1 MRKRSKYRPREKL
14 TDPVAYVVRGCRPLA
29 DQVETKRNLLA
40 KNHAAMDELV
50 HGRGNGEHAA
60 VVINAL
66 NITEALTRV
75 RSEFGADW
83 LVEVNQALDAIFVM
97 ANRGNATGR
106 FVFTATEL
114 AAVNLAMEIH
124 DQQLEVCSIIEM
136 ERALRDVEKV
146 IASGRARKI
155 GRNLVVDREV
165 AHG

>member
-29 DQVETKRNLLA
+29 DQVATKLSLLA

-75 RSEFGADW
+75 RPEFGAEW

-97 ANRGNATGR
+97 ANRGNATGQ

-155 GRNLVVDREV
+155 GRNLVVDHEV

>member
-75 RSEFGADW
+75 RPEFGADW

-146 IASGRARKI
+146 IASGRVRKI
-155 GRNLVVDREV
+155 GRNLVVDRSPS
-165 AHG
+165 HG

>member
-1 MRKRSKYRPREKL
+1 MRKRSKYRPRVVL
-14 TDPVAYVVRGCRPLA
+14 PDPVAYVVRGCRPLA
-29 DQVETKRNLLA
+29 DQAETKRSLLA

-66 NITEALTRV
+66 NIAEALSHV
-75 RSEFGADW
+75 RAEFGADW
-83 LVEVNQALDAIFVM
+83 LPEINAALDAMFVV

-106 FVFTATEL
+106 FVFTGPEL

-136 ERALRDVEKV
+136 EKALRDVERV
-146 IASGRARKI
+146 IASGKARKI

-165 AHG
+165 THA

>member
-75 RSEFGADW
+75 RPEFGADW
-83 LVEVNQALDAIFVM
+83 LAEVNQALDAMYVM

-106 FVFTATEL
+106 FVFTALEL

-155 GRNLVVDREV
+155 GRQLVVDREV
-165 AHG
+165 EHG